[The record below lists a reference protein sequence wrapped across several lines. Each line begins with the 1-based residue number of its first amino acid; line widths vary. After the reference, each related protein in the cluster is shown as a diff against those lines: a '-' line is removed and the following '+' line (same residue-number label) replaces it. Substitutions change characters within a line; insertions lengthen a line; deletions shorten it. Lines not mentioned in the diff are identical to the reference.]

1 MANPTSNNRPVKK
14 PPATPMAQTKPK
26 ASSPQTKAAKP
37 AAQTV
42 PKTKTVPAPTQA
54 ASKSSSTA
62 KVQSNSNQTKT
73 PQQPSI
79 DAAKPSEVPTGTKLF
94 NSFLGQ
100 LGIKSGRTLTDEQQ
114 KALTFAES
122 MMAKDKFG
130 GVDGRFNQD
139 DVNAIASSVAADS
152 KGITPLVLSQTKTK
166 QEYNVAK
173 AFLTDGVSGPS
184 PQKEILKVAQDRI
197 TTQVSDMVKG
207 QMSQTLAKQGVGG
220 SGNPDLTPRTV
231 GIQDLAQFEESMRVI
246 QSIQQGSKLPGMK
259 ITLPDGPSAKTFQDL
274 ANGLLKP
281 EGVNVAFDDPA
292 RPSGTASTEVAK
304 PSDSAKVTSP
314 ESAKPLSELLKE
326 AEGKMNDP
334 KPSALPKNVQE
345 ALKVVIPQLGKKGL
359 GGNDLTFNHADLDA
373 IGASLSFLTR
383 STAVGTLTD
392 NLNTNGITGGK
403 TGPADKATRELSVFT
418 LNDFGNAMK
427 VIQAYGEEQAKINGF
442 RIKPPAQGIPQ
453 QMFLDLQAEKVPQFG
468 VIEPLKK

>member
-1 MANPTSNNRPVKK
+1 MANPPNNNRPVKK
-14 PPATPMAQTKPK
+14 PPATPMAQSRPK
-26 ASSPQTKAAKP
+26 APQTKAAKP
-37 AAQTV
+37 AAQTP
-42 PKTKTVPAPTQA
+42 PKTKTVPAPGQP
-54 ASKSSSTA
+54 ASKSTSSA
-62 KVQSNSNQTKT
+62 KAQTNPNQTEP
-73 PQQPSI
+73 PQQPSAN
-79 DAAKPSEVPTGTKLF
+79 AAKPSTVPNGSALF

-100 LGIKSGRTLTDEQQ
+100 LGIKSGRTLTDEQN

-139 DVNAIASSVAADS
+139 DVNAIAASVAKDS

-184 PQKEILKVAQDRI
+184 PQKEILQVAQDRI

-207 QMSQTLAKQGVGG
+207 QMSKTLDKQGIGG
-220 SGNPDLTPRTV
+220 TGNPDDTPRTV
-231 GIQDLAQFEESMRVI
+231 GIQDLAQFEASMKVI
-246 QSIQQGSKLPGMK
+246 QGIQEGSKLPGMK
-259 ITLPDGPSAKTFQDL
+259 VTLPEGPSAKTFQDL
-274 ANGLLKP
+274 SNGVLKP
-281 EGVNVAFDDPA
+281 EGVNVAFGSPENRPA
-292 RPSGTASTEVAK
+292 GTASAELSK
-304 PSDSAKVTSP
+304 PSQGANANVP

-334 KPSALPKNVQE
+334 KPSALPKDVQE

-359 GGNDLTFNHADLDA
+359 GGNDLTFNHADLNA

-383 STAVGTLTD
+383 GTAVSTLTD
-392 NLNTNGITGGK
+392 NLNTNGINGGK
-403 TGPADKATRELSVFT
+403 AGPADTAQRALSVFA

-442 RIKPPAQGIPQ
+442 RIKPPTQGIPQ